1 MEKNAASIL
10 TAIYP
15 ESVTLNLFQGP
26 LRGYTPLVKAEKNPC
41 VYILASQPH
50 GSLYIGVTSDLLKR
64 LYQHRNAVMP
74 GHTSKY
80 AIYRLVHFEMF
91 GDMERAIA
99 REKQLK
105 NWHRPWKINLICAEN
120 PEWVDLAV
128 GLGLPSIAKG
138 RRTSRP

>member
-15 ESVTLNLFQGP
+15 DAVTLNLFQGP
-26 LRGYTPLVKAEKNPC
+26 LRGYNPLVKEEKHPC

-50 GSLYIGVTSDLLKR
+50 GSLYIGVTSDLFKR
-64 LYQHRNAVMP
+64 LYQHRNNVMP

-105 NWHRPWKINLICAEN
+105 TGI
-120 PEWVDLAV
+120 
-128 GLGLPSIAKG
+128 GLGKLTSFVLRIRSGSIW
-138 RRTSRP
+138 P